1 MDHHKEFKK
10 HLGAIFE
17 TESGKEALS
26 YLKEIY
32 VNSSCLDST
41 VERTYYRLGQKELIQ
56 GFIQT
61 LNNPDE
67 LDEYVVYNN

>member
-10 HLGAIFE
+10 HLGAVFD
-17 TESGKEALS
+17 TEAGKEALA
-26 YLKEIY
+26 YLKEMY
-32 VNSSCLDST
+32 VNSSCLDSS

-61 LNNPDE
+61 LTSPDD
-67 LDEYVVYNN
+67 LDSYIRYND